1 MVVTCFQNVN
11 KTVVM
16 ELSRKSQFVY
26 FRETAH
32 NEMLTNS
39 VTEKSQIK
47 ENEPLDLTSETKSK
61 GNGHKY
67 EQIFFGEANVN
78 KEDEEEEEEKEENDC
93 VGLLGVAKD
102 RLHRFS
108 CL

>member
-1 MVVTCFQNVN
+1 
-11 KTVVM
+11 
-16 ELSRKSQFVY
+16 
-26 FRETAH
+26 
-32 NEMLTNS
+32 MLTNS

-61 GNGHKY
+61 GNGDKY

-102 RLHRFS
+102 RLHSFS

>member
-1 MVVTCFQNVN
+1 M
-11 KTVVM
+11 KK
-16 ELSRKSQFVY
+16 LKHSI

-39 VTEKSQIK
+39 LTEKSQIK

-78 KEDEEEEEEKEENDC
+78 KEDEEEEEEEENDC

>member
-1 MVVTCFQNVN
+1 
-11 KTVVM
+11 M

-93 VGLLGVAKD
+93 FGLLGVVKD
-102 RLHRFS
+102 RPSKLRARS
-108 CL
+108 KGYSI

>member
-1 MVVTCFQNVN
+1 
-11 KTVVM
+11 M
-16 ELSRKSQFVY
+16 ELGRKSQFVY
-26 FRETAH
+26 FRGTAH

-47 ENEPLDLTSETKSK
+47 ENEPLDLPSEKK
-61 GNGHKY
+61 NIGNGHKY

-78 KEDEEEEEEKEENDC
+78 KEDEEEEEEEEENDC

>member
-1 MVVTCFQNVN
+1 
-11 KTVVM
+11 
-16 ELSRKSQFVY
+16 
-26 FRETAH
+26 
-32 NEMLTNS
+32 MLTNS

-78 KEDEEEEEEKEENDC
+78 KEDEEEEEEEEDEENDC

>member
-1 MVVTCFQNVN
+1 
-11 KTVVM
+11 M
-16 ELSRKSQFVY
+16 ELGRKSQFVY

-39 VTEKSQIK
+39 VTEKSHIK
-47 ENEPLDLTSETKSK
+47 ENEPQDLTSETKSK
-61 GNGHKY
+61 GNDQKY

-78 KEDEEEEEEKEENDC
+78 KEDEEEEEEGDNDC
-93 VGLLGVAKD
+93 VGLLGVVKD
-102 RLHRFS
+102 RLYRFS

>member
-11 KTVVM
+11 YTVVM
-16 ELSRKSQFVY
+16 ELGKKSQFVY

-39 VTEKSQIK
+39 VTENSQIK

-61 GNGHKY
+61 GNGQKY

-78 KEDEEEEEEKEENDC
+78 KEDEEEEEEEDNDF

>member
-1 MVVTCFQNVN
+1 
-11 KTVVM
+11 M
-16 ELSRKSQFVY
+16 ELGRKSQFVY

-47 ENEPLDLTSETKSK
+47 ENEPLDLTSETKNK

-78 KEDEEEEEEKEENDC
+78 KEDEEEEEEEEENDC

>member
-1 MVVTCFQNVN
+1 
-11 KTVVM
+11 M

-61 GNGHKY
+61 GNDKY
-67 EQIFFGEANVN
+67 EHIFFGEANVN
-78 KEDEEEEEEKEENDC
+78 KEDEEEEAEEEENYC

>member
-1 MVVTCFQNVN
+1 
-11 KTVVM
+11 
-16 ELSRKSQFVY
+16 
-26 FRETAH
+26 
-32 NEMLTNS
+32 MLTNS

-93 VGLLGVAKD
+93 FGLLGVVKD

-108 CL
+108 CLLVHIHTSNAFMF